1 MRLKAILAD
10 DEAIIVRNLQAVIP
24 WNELG
29 IDVVGTARNGV
40 EALELCRVHEP
51 DLVLSDIRMPQM
63 DGITF
68 VERLRE
74 WNECCGIVMVT
85 GYQDFEYAR
94 SLLRYGVS
102 DYVLKPIHYEALG
115 QSIAGLAATIRE
127 RKRTRRSEAQRWNQA
142 FRVAYEK
149 LLFDVL
155 MNYSTVLPKT
165 VLPTDELD
173 LERMS
178 YIVCLVDV
186 DGYSQKS
193 LLWTEKE
200 RKLWNFAV
208 RNVLQEQIAADSP
221 RSAVL
226 QVREGEWCVLLER
239 QDDEAA
245 PEDAG
250 ASAELKAGPL
260 RELAAELQSAVERN
274 VKLTVSVGFLPRR
287 VRLDEL
293 ADACKLLQRT
303 VQLGAGEPKAVRFA
317 REQREPSD
325 SNLTVWHLV
334 EEMVNGLKACSR
346 PRTEEAL
353 ARLRELLE
361 SLPVASFDR
370 AFQMLHFLILH
381 MLREM
386 REMSSLDGPAEERMW
401 TQLDQSKNLA
411 DLLRVITGLLEYGL
425 EGTNKKKNSELLM
438 EAAKT
443 YIHTNYA
450 TDFGIEDIAD
460 SLGISCSYFSL
471 LFKQHFGETF
481 VEYVTRHRMELAQSM
496 LLLSD
501 KSVTEIGR
509 AVGYAERRYFTKVF
523 QKFTGEIPSE
533 FREKRKPL

>member
-29 IDVVGTARNGV
+29 IDVVGTAKNGV

-74 WNECCGIVMVT
+74 WNEYCEIVMVT

-94 SLLRYGVS
+94 SLLRFGVS
-102 DYVLKPIHYEALG
+102 DYVLKPIHYEALE
-115 QSIAGLAATIRE
+115 QSIAGLAETIRE
-127 RKRTRRSEAQRWNQA
+127 RKRTRRSEAQKWNQA

-155 MNYSTVLPKT
+155 MDYSTVLPKT

-173 LERMS
+173 LEGMS

-193 LLWTEKE
+193 LSWKEEE

-226 QVREGEWCVLLER
+226 QIREGEWCLLLER
-239 QDDEAA
+239 GSAA
-245 PEDAG
+245 AETEKAEDA
-250 ASAELKAGPL
+250 EPL
-260 RELAAELQSAVERN
+260 RRLAAELQSAVERN
-274 VKLTVSVGFLPRR
+274 VKLSVSVGFLPRL
-287 VRLDEL
+287 VGLHEL
-293 ADACKLLQRT
+293 AGAYKLLQRT

-317 REQREPSD
+317 KEQREPSD

-353 ARLRELLE
+353 TRLRELLE

-401 TQLDQSKNLA
+401 TQLDQCKSLA
-411 DLLRVITGLLEYGL
+411 DLLRVMTGLMEYGL

-443 YIHTNYA
+443 YIHANYA
-450 TDFGIEDIAD
+450 ADFGIEDIAD

-481 VEYVTRHRMELAQSM
+481 VEYLTRHRMELAQSM

-533 FREKRKPL
+533 FREKRKPV